1 MADDRAMAIKRK
13 AMNEQ
18 QIGAILR
25 IMSDM
30 LPLLPPPPPLLM
42 PRILDGG
49 K

>member
-1 MADDRAMAIKRK
+1 MAMKRK

-18 QIGAILR
+18 PIGAILR

-30 LPLLPPPPPLLM
+30 PPLLPPPLPLLM